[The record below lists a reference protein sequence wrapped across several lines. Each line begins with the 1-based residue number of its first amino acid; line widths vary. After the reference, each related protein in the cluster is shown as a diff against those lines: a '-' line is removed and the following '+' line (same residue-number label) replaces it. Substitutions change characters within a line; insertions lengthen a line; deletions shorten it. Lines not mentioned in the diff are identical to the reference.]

1 MFVPP
6 IGAKEL
12 ANCSGK
18 LQAPKALQTPNP
30 EYPKNEPQPNSPVVI
45 SLIVGVDGE
54 PRDLRVARLIGK
66 AFDDRALAAVGQ
78 RVFKPA
84 MCDGDPVAVQVNVEL
99 AFRK

>member
-1 MFVPP
+1 LFVPP

-12 ANCSGK
+12 ANCSDK

-66 AFDDRALAAVGQ
+66 AFEDRHWRQSANGFLSPQCVMVIQ
-78 RVFKPA
+78 
-84 MCDGDPVAVQVNVEL
+84 
-99 AFRK
+99 